1 VNVGD
6 GDNGDE
12 NLYSEWVSVNMTY
25 ETCNTGRIA
34 DTDTYDGAV
43 SSLLQLENSD
53 ILLFYRQSDGDHRD
67 PSARVAMLRSSDY
80 GETWSDPQTVH
91 DVPRRDT
98 GEPSVVYDQSTGRI
112 TLFTHAMKLCHTVDH
127 THPAVESTEAYQ
139 MSSTDGGV
147 TWSEPTRI
155 TDELLVDN
163 PWPFGDYVRTS
174 RGLMTQFY
182 SRWDVEVMFSSDGG
196 KSWTD
201 NQLVFDS
208 TESDRLLSEPSPCAI
223 TEQKII
229 LFGREQ
235 STGEVFAFRS
245 DNGGKS
251 WDDPVFFNPTGG
263 STPCPIRVNKTNRNE
278 ITAVWGDRDDGFV
291 YAATMSAE
299 LAWQDPSLLEEEP
312 KKRIHRQAG
321 QDETASYWDGLAGD
335 FGYATMVKSGPSPHE
350 SLVVFYDEGPKPNL
364 WRMPLY

>member
-1 VNVGD
+1 
-6 GDNGDE
+6 
-12 NLYSEWVSVNMTY
+12 
-25 ETCNTGRIA
+25 
-34 DTDTYDGAV
+34 
-43 SSLLQLENSD
+43 
-53 ILLFYRQSDGDHRD
+53 
-67 PSARVAMLRSSDY
+67 
-80 GETWSDPQTVH
+80 
-91 DVPRRDT
+91 
-98 GEPSVVYDQSTGRI
+98 
-112 TLFTHAMKLCHTVDH
+112 MKLCHTVDH